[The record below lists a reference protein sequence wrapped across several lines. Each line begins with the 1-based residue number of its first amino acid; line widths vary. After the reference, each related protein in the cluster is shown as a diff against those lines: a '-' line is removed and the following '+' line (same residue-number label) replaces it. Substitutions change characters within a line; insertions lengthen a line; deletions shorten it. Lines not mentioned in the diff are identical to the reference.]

1 MSNPAAPGLTRCD
14 MSEGKATVKNRNR
27 TGTLLKNG
35 MVGSFHEVLPLTAEK
50 SRVSGAVNFV

>member
-50 SRVSGAVNFV
+50 SRV